1 MLTCVFR
8 RNIIFNHRSLALSLQ
23 NGKNWYEQY
32 RNRAICSIFHMQ
44 IFADYFLYFWRSRIY
59 PGKTWRDESHKFS
72 SQHEQYTVYN
82 MGNLNSKIF
91 GLSQSFQEQYFDLGL
106 KYTNWFSELRFTGRV
121 ISKLEPFPSYY
132 LTYKTSR
139 VKMWLNQYPL
149 MKALEELNGS
159 SILEIL
165 KDFLGLYRGPR

>member
-59 PGKTWRDESHKFS
+59 PGRRNEMNRINF
-72 SQHEQYTVYN
+72 
-82 MGNLNSKIF
+82 L
-91 GLSQSFQEQYFDLGL
+91 LSMSNIHLLGVFD
-106 KYTNWFSELRFTGRV
+106 
-121 ISKLEPFPSYY
+121 SKLHVYGLNKYHWTDQYDPIQTRFCTVVH
-132 LTYKTSR
+132 LTT
-139 VKMWLNQYPL
+139 VVWLMMYRFKCSHGRKLPIFYRFNTIGTNQTQL
-149 MKALEELNGS
+149 
-159 SILEIL
+159 
-165 KDFLGLYRGPR
+165 